1 MFWRRHVDFAP
12 FESRTVC
19 SQAAEPDVSFHR
31 YAFLFDGTFKTYPQ
45 GFQFFGERIPAFSGL
60 GSSFDGRLNG
70 LRALFFSSFD
80 QPEFMSSVC
89 FGPLEGGDEFGMGR
103 GWSHEELIPEPWT
116 RR

>member
-19 SQAAEPDVSFHR
+19 SQAAEPHVSFHR

-45 GFQFFGERIPAFSGL
+45 DFQFLGERIPAFSGL

-70 LRALFFSSFD
+70 LRALFFSRFD

-103 GWSHEELIPEPWT
+103 GWIQGNLVV
-116 RR
+116 